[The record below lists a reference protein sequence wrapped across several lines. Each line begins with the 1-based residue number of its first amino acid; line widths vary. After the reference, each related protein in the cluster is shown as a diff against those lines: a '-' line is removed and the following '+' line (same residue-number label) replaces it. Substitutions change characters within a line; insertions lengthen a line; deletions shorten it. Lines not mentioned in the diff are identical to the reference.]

1 MQETMD
7 RLGMTK
13 RDTATIALGRNAAD
27 ISTLLQHPLSGRI
40 LLQKSKIE
48 QPEKSRES

>member
-13 RDTATIALGRNAAD
+13 RDTATIALGGGTPQTSLFWTYLA
-27 ISTLLQHPLSGRI
+27 TGQLLP
-40 LLQKSKIE
+40 
-48 QPEKSRES
+48 